1 MRCAFNAV
9 HEAWP
14 IAGDFRIARGSKRW
28 ADVVV
33 VTVAQDGAVGAGE
46 CVPYARY
53 GESVRGC
60 IDELRKFLGR
70 RRRLPTREEL
80 IASMPAGAA
89 RNALDCALVDL
100 EAALTGRPAWEV
112 LELPE
117 PVQVQTAL
125 TLSLDTPEAMA
136 RAVERP
142 WPLLK
147 CKLGGD
153 DVGADAARLRA
164 VREAAPEARLIV
176 DANESWSVSYLEA
189 MFGPLTE
196 VDVALLEQPLPEDA
210 DDALVALDAPLPIG
224 ADESV
229 HDGLALEA
237 LAEKYTVL
245 NLKLDKTGGV
255 TRALAVREAVRDAGL
270 GVMVGCM
277 VATSLSMLPA
287 LLVAQG
293 ARFVDLDGGLLLRG
307 DRVRGVEYGTGTAA
321 WPQKSCWGG
330 DLGR

>member
-1 MRCAFNAV
+1 MSFAFSLI

-33 VTVAQDGAVGAGE
+33 VTVAQEGAVGVGE

-53 GESVRGC
+53 GESVGAC
-60 IDELRKFLGR
+60 IDHLRAYLGS
-70 RRRLPTREEL
+70 RRRLPSRAEL

-100 EAALTGRPAWEV
+100 EAALTARPAWDV
-112 LELPE
+112 LEVAKPGA
-117 PVQVQTAL
+117 VQTAL

-136 RAVERP
+136 RAADRT

-153 DVGADAARLRA
+153 DSGADAARLRA
-164 VREAAPEARLIV
+164 IREAAPDARLIV
-176 DANESWSVSYLEA
+176 DANESWSVSYMEV

-196 VDVALLEQPLPEDA
+196 VGVALLEQPLPANA
-210 DDALVALDAPLPIG
+210 DEALAKLDAPLPIG

-229 HDGLALEA
+229 HDGLALDA

-255 TRALAVREAVRDAGL
+255 TRALAVRDAVCDAGL
-270 GVMVGCM
+270 EVMVGCM

-287 LLVAQG
+287 MLVAQG
-293 ARFVDLDGGLLLRG
+293 ASFVDLDGGLLLRR
-307 DRVRGVEYGTGTAA
+307 DRQRGVEYGTGTAA
-321 WPQKSCWGG
+321 WPRKSCWGG
-330 DLGR
+330 DLER